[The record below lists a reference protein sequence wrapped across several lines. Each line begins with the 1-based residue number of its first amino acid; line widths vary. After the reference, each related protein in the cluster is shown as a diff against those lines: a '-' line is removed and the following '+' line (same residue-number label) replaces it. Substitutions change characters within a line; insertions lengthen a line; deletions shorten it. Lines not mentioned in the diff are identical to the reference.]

1 MNEDQAFF
9 DGMNYNDPVPE
20 PGPEPKDWLFSPG
33 KVVATFGVL
42 GIVRHTGEPLAPHLS
57 RHLHGDWGELCEED
71 QAVNAEALK
80 NGARLLSA
88 YRLQDGTRI
97 WLITEAD
104 RSVTTF
110 LLPEEY

>member
-9 DGMNYNDPVPE
+9 DGMNHNDPIP
-20 PGPEPKDWLFSPG
+20 PPADWLFSPG
-33 KVVATFGVL
+33 QIVATPGVL
-42 GIVRHTGEPLAPHLS
+42 SIVRRTGEFLAPHLS
-57 RHLHGDWGELCEED
+57 RHLHGDWGELCDED
-71 QAVNAEALK
+71 KATNDEALK
-80 NGARLLSA
+80 NGYRLLSA
-88 YRLQDGTRI
+88 YRLQDNTRI